1 MGDGH
6 GLGHDFAQ
14 DYADEGNRHRD
25 QNEGDQV
32 VADDATQVVREA
44 HCANSGR
51 EEPDRRDRD
60 LDSREES
67 LDVLVKALN
76 DARVSNALIRQL
88 LDARAAYGNYRGFC
102 RCKEPVE

>member
-1 MGDGH
+1 MTRPRSSEK
-6 GLGHDFAQ
+6 LTAPI
-14 DYADEGNRHRD
+14 ADARNPT
-25 QNEGDQV
+25 V
-32 VADDATQVVREA
+32 VIA
-44 HCANSGR
+44 
-51 EEPDRRDRD
+51 D

-67 LDVLVKALN
+67 LNVLVKALN